1 MRRIARLRR
10 VDRGLQP
17 RGGGGVATPVRR
29 CGPDVERHRE
39 RLHAVEGLG
48 VVCCLGCCV
57 YAYRSPR
64 ARAAKISAK
73 RTARRNRRISSM
85 LGLDY
90 LSREKKP
97 PGVELKDGEAFL
109 ALADNKLQMAGQI

>member
-1 MRRIARLRR
+1 VWEDWAVPLFIAL
-10 VDRGLQP
+10 
-17 RGGGGVATPVRR
+17 
-29 CGPDVERHRE
+29 
-39 RLHAVEGLG
+39 GLG
-48 VVCCLGCCV
+48 VICCLGCII

>member
-1 MRRIARLRR
+1 
-10 VDRGLQP
+10 
-17 RGGGGVATPVRR
+17 
-29 CGPDVERHRE
+29 
-39 RLHAVEGLG
+39 
-48 VVCCLGCCV
+48 
-57 YAYRSPR
+57 
-64 ARAAKISAK
+64 
-73 RTARRNRRISSM
+73 M